1 MSDIGAHHAIHIDAI
16 NPPVSHA
23 IGAGTAFENALTV
36 TVNLNDRTKID
47 PIRNG
52 VFGSMLPASTLIG
65 VKDLAFPGMKREV
78 QAVAGLP

>member
-23 IGAGTAFENALTV
+23 IGVGTAFENALTV
-36 TVNLNDRTKID
+36 TVNLNDRNRGGEKID

-52 VFGSMLPASTLIG
+52 VFEACCP
-65 VKDLAFPGMKREV
+65 
-78 QAVAGLP
+78 QAR